1 MDTFSWCFNFN
12 ENTYLL
18 IQIIRYAIFTPLQVT
33 LHQQAEIL

>member
-18 IQIIRYAIFTPLQVT
+18 IQIIRYAIITPLQVT
-33 LHQQAEIL
+33 LPHHAEIL